1 MAKKLVG
8 NGVFESSRMILPEY
22 RDAYLEQ
29 QERKL
34 EREKPA
40 LDPQELELIHRAII
54 DARNQ
59 RLKLRVTKF
68 GPYEDEVFVGMVS
81 TIFVHRNEFKLLIGE
96 DDWVFINIAD
106 IISATID

>member
-1 MAKKLVG
+1 MAKKLFG
-8 NGVFESSRMILPEY
+8 NGLIESSRMILPEY

-34 EREKPA
+34 EREKPN
-40 LDPQELELIHRAII
+40 LDPQELELIQRAII

-68 GPYEDEVFVGMVS
+68 GPYEVEVFVGDGFNHLCS
-81 TIFVHRNEFKLLIGE
+81 P
-96 DDWVFINIAD
+96 
-106 IISATID
+106 